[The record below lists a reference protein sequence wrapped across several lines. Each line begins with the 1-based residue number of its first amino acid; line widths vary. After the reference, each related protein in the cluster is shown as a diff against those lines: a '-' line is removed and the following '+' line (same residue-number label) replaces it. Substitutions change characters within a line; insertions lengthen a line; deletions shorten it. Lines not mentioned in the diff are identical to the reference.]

1 MNDINNSTE
10 AVGAEDTPGARL
22 FSGNW
27 DKHPEII
34 GLFLEKAPIAVAV
47 IRKTDQELL
56 YQNPKWFEM
65 FGYDE
70 SEVSTEEQWLE
81 LAYPDRQYRDK
92 VSGEWATRVEKAI
105 KTQAATEPFETV
117 IRCRDGSRKN
127 VEWGFVS
134 TGEQNI
140 YWGVDRT
147 ERHRFEA
154 ERSEM
159 DQKFRLAFENANIG
173 VCLVDLGGRL
183 LRVNN
188 KLCEMLDYT
197 KTDLEGSSVNEK
209 AHPDDLDVSPSSIHE
224 ALIGK
229 NEVFEFE
236 KRFISKHG
244 KIVYTKVSSSLARDH
259 LGNPL
264 YFISHVMDI
273 SDSKRAEQKL
283 RQSEERFRL
292 MFEKNNAVMLLID
305 PQSGLIVDIND
316 AASRFYGYDRETLS
330 KMNISQVN
338 TLPRAEIE
346 RAVSLILSGEQNHF
360 IFPHLL
366 ATGETRTVELYS
378 TPIELEGK
386 TLLSS
391 IIHDIT
397 DRLRD
402 EQEKKELQAQL
413 FQSQKMQA
421 LDTLVGGIAHDFNN
435 MLQIITGYSELLISG
450 LGEVNKQ
457 QAILNNIL
465 TTSREGADLVR
476 KLLAFGRRS
485 QATPRPIDLND
496 QIRRM
501 ASLISSNLPPN
512 VKLEQSLTELPSRVM
527 ADRNQIDQ
535 MLINLA
541 SNASEAMLNGGILK
555 ISTERVLLNEQDF
568 ANDPDLSPG
577 DYVTL
582 TVTDTGAGMDKQT
595 IERIFDPFYSTKPRG
610 STRGTGLGLSVVK
623 GIAQQQG
630 GLVKCSSELGKGS
643 RFTVYFP
650 ALDTEQA
657 AADSG
662 SGVVQDAVVHTIMI
676 VENNTLV
683 AELEQ
688 TILQSAGYKA
698 VIVST
703 MSQAVEIFR
712 QNPFG
717 ISLVLLDPMMTGV
730 AGKDYMKEMVKI
742 NPALRIV
749 VVSSSGP
756 EDDIFREI
764 APYVRRFVRKP
775 CGNDKIIEAV
785 RFALS
790 D

>member
-10 AVGAEDTPGARL
+10 ALDAEDTPGARL
-22 FSGNW
+22 FNGYW
-27 DKHPEII
+27 HKHPELI
-34 GLFLEKAPIAVAV
+34 GFILEKAPIAVAV
-47 IRKTDQELL
+47 IGKTDQELL

-81 LAYPDRQYRDK
+81 SAYPDREYRDE
-92 VSGEWATRVEKAI
+92 VSGEWATRIEKAI

-147 ERHRFEA
+147 ERHRLEA

-188 KLCEMLDYT
+188 KLCEMLDCT
-197 KTDLEGSSVNEK
+197 KADLEGSSVNEK
-209 AHPDDLDVSPSSIHE
+209 AHPDDLDVSPRFINE
-224 ALIGK
+224 ALMGK

-273 SDSKRAEQKL
+273 SDSKRAEQRL
-283 RQSEERFRL
+283 QQSEERFRL
-292 MFEKNNAVMLLID
+292 MFEKNDAVMLLLD
-305 PQSGLIVDIND
+305 PKTGSIVDIND
-316 AASRFYGYDRETLS
+316 AASRFYGYDRETLR

-346 RAVSLILSGEQNHF
+346 RAISLILSGEQNHF

-435 MLQIITGYSELLISG
+435 MLQIITGYSEILMSG
-450 LGEVNKQ
+450 VDDAK
-457 QAILNNIL
+457 I
-465 TTSREGADLVR
+465 
-476 KLLAFGRRS
+476 GR
-485 QATPRPIDLND
+485 
-496 QIRRM
+496 
-501 ASLISSNLPPN
+501 ASC
-512 VKLEQSLTELPSRVM
+512 R
-527 ADRNQIDQ
+527 
-535 MLINLA
+535 
-541 SNASEAMLNGGILK
+541 
-555 ISTERVLLNEQDF
+555 ERV
-568 ANDPDLSPG
+568 
-577 DYVTL
+577 
-582 TVTDTGAGMDKQT
+582 
-595 IERIFDPFYSTKPRG
+595 
-610 STRGTGLGLSVVK
+610 
-623 GIAQQQG
+623 
-630 GLVKCSSELGKGS
+630 
-643 RFTVYFP
+643 
-650 ALDTEQA
+650 
-657 AADSG
+657 
-662 SGVVQDAVVHTIMI
+662 
-676 VENNTLV
+676 
-683 AELEQ
+683 
-688 TILQSAGYKA
+688 
-698 VIVST
+698 
-703 MSQAVEIFR
+703 
-712 QNPFG
+712 
-717 ISLVLLDPMMTGV
+717 
-730 AGKDYMKEMVKI
+730 
-742 NPALRIV
+742 
-749 VVSSSGP
+749 
-756 EDDIFREI
+756 
-764 APYVRRFVRKP
+764 
-775 CGNDKIIEAV
+775 
-785 RFALS
+785 
-790 D
+790 